1 MTEPIGIPPERVI
14 PIASEAAS
22 NAKTVGSV
30 MCFFLGLFV
39 IAAIGIVADR
49 SSGSTTG
56 RTMDGGSLVVGLG
69 FWFVVIGTIASRYL
83 GNAKRATA
91 AVRAAGSK
99 NETYSFTLAGNLVVV
114 ANSAG
119 VPLPDRSFKVS
130 RQLRTMLVA
139 VPRATV
145 VDSDRT

>member
-1 MTEPIGIPPERVI
+1 MSDSIGIPRERVI
-14 PIASEAAS
+14 PIATEAAS

-49 SSGSTTG
+49 SGGNTTTG
-56 RTMDGGSLVVGLG
+56 RSMDAGSLVVGLG
-69 FWFVVIGTIASRYL
+69 VWFLVLGAIANRFL
-83 GNAKRATA
+83 GNARRATA
-91 AVRAAGSK
+91 AVRAASSTT
-99 NETYSFTLAGNLVVV
+99 EEYTFTLAGNLVIA
-114 ANSAG
+114 ANSAA

-130 RQLRTMLVA
+130 RRLRTMLLA

-145 VDSDRT
+145 VDSDR

>member
-1 MTEPIGIPPERVI
+1 MGESIGIPSERVV
-14 PIASEAAS
+14 PIATEAAS

-30 MCFFLGLFV
+30 MCFFLGLFA
-39 IAAIGIVADR
+39 IAGIGVLADR
-49 SSGSTTG
+49 SGGSTTG

-69 FWFVVIGTIASRYL
+69 FWFIVIGAIASRYL
-83 GNAKRATA
+83 GNAKRASA
-91 AVRAAGSK
+91 AVRAATSK
-99 NETYSFTLAGNLVVV
+99 TETYTFTLAGNLVVV

-130 RQLRTMLVA
+130 RKLRTMLVA

-145 VDSDRT
+145 VDSERS